1 MRLRNI
7 VEKVMSQKPTEA
19 MVRNFEKRTKE
30 HIDRVA
36 KNLHKLHE
44 KTDWGD
50 ELLERAAVHDDSKYG
65 KEEKEPYIWITE
77 FYRCKNAGIDF
88 EYPPGMKEK
97 TDKASLH
104 HITSNRHHPEY
115 HSSPKEMSD
124 IDIVEMV
131 CDWTAMAQELGEGG
145 GSAKGWADKN
155 VNKKWQFSDD
165 QVELIYDTIEQL

>member
-50 ELLERAAVHDDSKYG
+50 ELLERAAVHDDSSMVKR
-65 KEEKEPYIWITE
+65 K
-77 FYRCKNAGIDF
+77 KN
-88 EYPPGMKEK
+88 
-97 TDKASLH
+97 
-104 HITSNRHHPEY
+104 HIFGLLNF
-115 HSSPKEMSD
+115 
-124 IDIVEMV
+124 IVVRM
-131 CDWTAMAQELGEGG
+131 LG
-145 GSAKGWADKN
+145 
-155 VNKKWQFSDD
+155 
-165 QVELIYDTIEQL
+165 LILNILLG